1 LPAELGRTGFRTFT
15 PGTDQNDRLIK
26 RYEMMASLGLQL
38 SHGYGFSALRDAS
51 GPFMGL
57 SDVNEKTSID
67 VHVASLR
74 R

>member
-1 LPAELGRTGFRTFT
+1 
-15 PGTDQNDRLIK
+15 
-26 RYEMMASLGLQL
+26 MMASLGLQL